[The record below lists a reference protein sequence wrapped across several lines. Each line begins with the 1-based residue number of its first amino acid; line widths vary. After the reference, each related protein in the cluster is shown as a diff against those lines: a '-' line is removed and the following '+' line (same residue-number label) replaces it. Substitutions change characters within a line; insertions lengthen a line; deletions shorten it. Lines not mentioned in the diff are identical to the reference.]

1 MSQNPVT
8 FAVLGIHGYGRN
20 HLAELAR
27 LAPTGAVE
35 LVAVADPRGA
45 DGVDHLGEGVPCF
58 VNLTEL
64 LANRVPDVVVL
75 ATPINTHAPLA
86 IEAMRAGA
94 HVLLEKPPAASLAEF
109 EEMLAV
115 AEETG
120 RVVQI
125 GFQSFG
131 SHALPEIARLLA
143 EGAIGEVTSIGGVG
157 TWLRDLAYYARSRW
171 AGRRELDGVPVV
183 DGVVTNPLAHCV
195 ATALLI
201 AGCRRADQVERVDV
215 ELLHAHDIEADDTS
229 SVRVVTTEGQRLA
242 FGLTLCAPT
251 HPGPVVVI
259 HGTEGEIRFEYT
271 ADVLH
276 VRRSG
281 EPETSEQLGRS
292 SVVLNLVEHL
302 GDPSVALLAPLVETG
317 AFMRVLEA
325 VRTAPDPAPVDPA
338 YVEWLGE
345 GDGRHPVIA
354 DIETWCARVAHEQK
368 LFSELGA
375 PWVSSR
381 QPS

>member
-1 MSQNPVT
+1 MSQTPVT

-27 LAPTGAVE
+27 LAPTGAVQ

-45 DGVDHLGEGVPCF
+45 DGVENLGDDIPCY
-58 VNLTEL
+58 VNLTEM

-109 EEMLAV
+109 DEMLAV

-120 RVVQI
+120 RVVQV

-131 SHALPEIARLLA
+131 SHALPEIARLID
-143 EGAIGEVTSIGGVG
+143 EGAIGEVISIGGVG

-171 AGRRELDGVPVV
+171 AGRRTLDGVPVV

-229 SVRVVTTEGQRLA
+229 SVRVVTTDGQRLA
-242 FGLTLCAPT
+242 FGLTLCAPD

-259 HGTEGEIRFEYT
+259 HGTEGVIRFEYT

-276 VRRSG
+276 VRRTG
-281 EPETSEQLGRS
+281 ETETEEHFSRS
-292 SVVLNLVEHL
+292 SVVANLVEHL
-302 GDPSVALLAPLVETG
+302 GDPGVPLLAPLVETG

-325 VRTAPDPAPVDPA
+325 VRTAPDPAQVDPA
-338 YVEWLGE
+338 YVEWVGE
-345 GDGRHPVIA
+345 GQGKHPVIA
-354 DIETWCARVAHEQK
+354 DIETWCARVAAEQK

-375 PWVSSR
+375 PWAGSATS
-381 QPS
+381 